1 MTDKFGTIIYK
12 TRNRY
17 FMKIFLAIFLSL
29 VITTISYA
37 QVNNVIHTSRNKI
50 LVWNEKSKQ
59 WDGEEIVYRPVKFT
73 LKNGVYYVTDKNK
86 SRYTLHTKGI
96 IEKFKKYNT
105 LVFDKATDE
114 ENNKCMF
121 SISTFPDGI
130 RVIAIGYKGYLINYF
145 EK

>member
-1 MTDKFGTIIYK
+1 
-12 TRNRY
+12 
-17 FMKIFLAIFLSL
+17 MKKLITL
-29 VITTISYA
+29 VITIVITMNCYA
-37 QVNNVIHTSRNKI
+37 QVIHTTRNKI
-50 LVWNEKSKQ
+50 LVWDVKSKQ
-59 WDGEEIVYRPVKFT
+59 WVSEGIVYRPVKFT

-130 RVIAIGYKGYLINYF
+130 RVIAIGYKGYLINYY
-145 EK
+145 EE

>member
-1 MTDKFGTIIYK
+1 
-12 TRNRY
+12 
-17 FMKIFLAIFLSL
+17 MKIFLTMFIAFL
-29 VITTISYA
+29 ITTISYA
-37 QVNNVIHTSRNKI
+37 QVNNVINTTRNKI

-59 WDGEEIVYRPVKFT
+59 WDSEGIVFRPVKFT
-73 LKNGVYYVTDKNK
+73 FKNGVYYVTDKNK
-86 SRYTLHTKGI
+86 SRYTLHTKGTV
-96 IEKFKKYNT
+96 EKFEKYNT

-114 ENNKCMF
+114 DNNKCMF